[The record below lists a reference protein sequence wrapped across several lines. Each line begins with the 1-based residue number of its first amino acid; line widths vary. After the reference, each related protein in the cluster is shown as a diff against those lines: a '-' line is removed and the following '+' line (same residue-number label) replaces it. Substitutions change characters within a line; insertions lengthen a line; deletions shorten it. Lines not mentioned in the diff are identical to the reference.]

1 VSAWGGQY
9 LVGAE
14 FEDDVDVGRIFEGT
28 FVFDHEFG
36 FHGFVD
42 FNFGG

>member
-1 VSAWGGQY
+1 VGY

-14 FEDDVDVGRIFEGT
+14 FEDDVDVGLVLEGAL
-28 FVFDHEFG
+28 VLDHELG
-36 FHGFVD
+36 LDGLVD